1 MKNWGV
7 RGFSLLALVL
17 ALTVT
22 TSVHAEEKQ
31 ERNLGAHFGLGVG
44 AAVCSLVYGPVKVI
58 YATLGTVT
66 SGMAWLFTGG
76 RTDIAREI
84 ITASGARRLRR
95 DAREPDLQRAVGVH
109 RSSGGAGRRATGGR
123 IRSVAVSGWRR

>member
-7 RGFSLLALVL
+7 RGFCSLTLVL
-17 ALTVT
+17 ALAVA
-22 TSVHAEEKQ
+22 SAAHAEEKQ

-66 SGMAWLFTGG
+66 SGFAWLFTGG

-84 ITASGARRLRR
+84 ITASVRGDYVVTPENLTFN
-95 DAREPDLQRAVGVH
+95 EPLVFT
-109 RSSGGAGRRATGGR
+109 GRQGPLDEPKEADET
-123 IRSVAVSGWRR
+123 SDQWQ

>member
-7 RGFSLLALVL
+7 RGFCSLTLVL
-17 ALTVT
+17 ALAVA
-22 TSVHAEEKQ
+22 SAAHAEEKQ

-44 AAVCSLVYGPVKVI
+44 AAVCSLVYGPLKVI

-66 SGMAWLFTGG
+66 SGFAWLFTGG

-84 ITASGARRLRR
+84 ITASVRGDYVVTPENLTFN
-95 DAREPDLQRAVGVH
+95 EPLVFT
-109 RSSGGAGRRATGGR
+109 GRQGPLDEPKEADET
-123 IRSVAVSGWRR
+123 SDQWQ

>member
-7 RGFSLLALVL
+7 RGFLSLALVL

-31 ERNLGAHFGLGVG
+31 ERNLGAHYGLGVG
-44 AAVCSLVYGPVKVI
+44 AAICSLVYGPVKIV
-58 YATLGTVT
+58 YATLGSIT
-66 SGMAWLFTGG
+66 SGFAWIFTGG

-84 ITASGARRLRR
+84 ITASVRGDYVVTPENLTFNEPLVFTGRQGAL
-95 DAREPDLQRAVGVH
+95 DEPKADETDQ
-109 RSSGGAGRRATGGR
+109 
-123 IRSVAVSGWRR
+123 WE

>member
-7 RGFSLLALVL
+7 RGFCSLTLVL
-17 ALTVT
+17 ALAVA
-22 TSVHAEEKQ
+22 SAAHAEEKQ

-66 SGMAWLFTGG
+66 SGFAWLFTGG
-76 RTDIAREI
+76 RTDLAREI
-84 ITASGARRLRR
+84 ITASVRGDYVVTPENLTFN
-95 DAREPDLQRAVGVH
+95 EPLVFT
-109 RSSGGAGRRATGGR
+109 GRQGPLDEPKEADET
-123 IRSVAVSGWRR
+123 SDQWQ